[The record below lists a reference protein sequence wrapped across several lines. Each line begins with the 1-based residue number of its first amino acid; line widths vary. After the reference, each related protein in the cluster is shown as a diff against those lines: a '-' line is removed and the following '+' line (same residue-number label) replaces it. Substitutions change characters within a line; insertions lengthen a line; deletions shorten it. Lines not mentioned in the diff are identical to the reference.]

1 MTKRIAMVL
10 PLLGASLLPAIW
22 AQGGDPNYKPKR
34 LNKAIELLADGQ
46 PIYNVGA
53 QGGDGYDVGQK
64 MAKTHADFIIYEME
78 HGTFDVASLRQFML
92 GLVAGGPTKSGH
104 RTPAVIVTLPVLGY
118 DEISIKAN
126 YWMIHQVLAAGVH
139 GIQLCHARSPE
150 AVKLFV
156 ASCRYPIEHGNLQ
169 KNDLAEGMRGSGSQ
183 SFAAKIWG
191 ISGSE
196 YMQAADP
203 WPLNPKGELLLS
215 LKIEDKWAL
224 ENAEKTAAVPG
235 IGFAEWGP
243 GDMGLSLG
251 FVENH
256 DPPYPPAMAAARKR
270 VMAALKAN
278 HVGFLETVR
287 LNDMERLFAEG
298 TNVTHASSVE
308 LTNKGRKLTNRQM
321 PY

>member
-1 MTKRIAMVL
+1 MTKFAIVM
-10 PLLGASLLPAIW
+10 PLLGMISISTAW

-34 LNKAIELLADGQ
+34 QNKAIELLEDGQ
-46 PIYNVGA
+46 PIYNASA
-53 QGGDGYDVGQK
+53 QGGDGYDAGLK
-64 MAKTHADFIIYEME
+64 LSHTYNDFIIYEME
-78 HGTFDVASLRQFML
+78 HGAFDVASLRQFML
-92 GLVAGGPTKSGH
+92 GLVKGGPTKSGH
-104 RTPAVIVTLPVLGY
+104 RTPAVIVTLPILGY
-118 DEISIKAN
+118 DEVSIRAN
-126 YWMIHQVLAAGVH
+126 YWMIHQVLATGVH

-156 ASCRYPIEHGNLQ
+156 AACRYPFERPNIA
-169 KNDLAEGMRGSGSQ
+169 KNDLEEGMRGSGSE

-191 ISGSE
+191 ISGHE

-215 LKIEDKWAL
+215 VKIEDKYAL
-224 ENAEKTAAVPG
+224 ANTEKVAAAPG
-235 IGFAEWGP
+235 IAFAEWGP

-251 FVENH
+251 FLENH
-256 DPPYPPAMAAARKR
+256 DPPYPPAMAAARAR

-287 LNDMERLFAEG
+287 MNDIERLFQEG
-298 TNVTHASSVE
+298 TNVTHGTSEE